1 MNGRAA
7 ERLPVDLA
15 LIEAYER
22 DGAVRIPQAF
32 SRAWTEKLR
41 RRFDTLLEGCRAGSQ
56 TPGITFTERDGRASL
71 RYAARYDS
79 VFEEW
84 MRFSPAAHLVAQVT
98 RSQEVRFWFDLFFY
112 KEGGAPDNATPW
124 HHDVPAFCFKGLTIP
139 SLWIA
144 LTDVDRDNAPLVT
157 YRGSHLETGIKFR
170 PPTVDPAK
178 PLLPGYRERDFLLR
192 EVGANPDKVQVWPC
206 AEGDCLLIHP
216 YTWHASLPQI
226 GAEQRRIAYTS
237 RWLGDHCAWDVTD
250 YSFIDPWLKEEGFQ
264 PGDAPRGAALPLIYR
279 AAGPG

>member
-1 MNGRAA
+1 MSERAP
-7 ERLPVDLA
+7 ERQSIDPA

-22 DGAVRIPQAF
+22 DGAVRVPHAF
-32 SRAWTEKLR
+32 SRAWTERLR
-41 RRFDTLLEGCRAGSQ
+41 RRFDEMLTAGRAG
-56 TPGITFTERDGRASL
+56 TLHPGITFNAREGRAGV

-84 MRFSPAAHLVAQVT
+84 MRFSPAAHLVAQIT
-98 RSQEVRFWFDLFFY
+98 RSKQVRFWFDLFFY

-144 LTDVDRDNAPLVT
+144 LTDVDERNAPLIT
-157 YRGSHLETGIKFR
+157 YRGSHTATDIQFR

-178 PLLPGYRERDFLLR
+178 PLLPGYRERDFLLA
-192 EVGANPDKVQVWPC
+192 EVQANPDRVQIWPC
-206 AEGDCLLIHP
+206 EEGDCLLIHP

-226 GAEQRRIAYTS
+226 GETRRRIAYTS
-237 RWLGDHCAWDVTD
+237 RWLGDGCAWDVTE
-250 YSFIDPWLKEEGFQ
+250 YSFVDPWLEKEGYQ
-264 PGDAPRGAALPLIYR
+264 PGDAPRGSALPLLYE
-279 AAGPG
+279 AAG